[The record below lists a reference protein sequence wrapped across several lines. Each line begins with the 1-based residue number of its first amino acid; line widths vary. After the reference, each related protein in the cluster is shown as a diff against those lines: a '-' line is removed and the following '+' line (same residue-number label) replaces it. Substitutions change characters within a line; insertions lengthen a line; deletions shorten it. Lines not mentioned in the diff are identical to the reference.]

1 MRAQLAAELLK
12 LRSTRTTAGLLASM
26 LGLVVTAVVLHGYG
40 LSATRLETPSD
51 QLTFLVGWGE
61 VLGAIFA
68 GLLGAISFTGEV
80 RHGTIRPTLL
90 ATPRRGR
97 VVAAK
102 CLTGAVA
109 GLVFGVVATSVAAV
123 TGRITLA
130 VRGFDVAL
138 DGGDYVL
145 FIAGGAASAALW
157 AVIGVGVG
165 AIVRSQVPTIVGL
178 LAWLLFVE
186 GVLVDNAP
194 GVGRFAPGAVGQ
206 SLSGLHPDTLLA
218 PALGALLL
226 AVYATSAVAAGTV
239 ATVRRDVE

>member
-1 MRAQLAAELLK
+1 MRAQLAAEMLK
-12 LRSTRTTAGLLASM
+12 LRSTRTTAGLVASM
-26 LGLVVTAVVLHGYG
+26 LVLVVAAVVLHGYG
-40 LSATRLETPSD
+40 LPASKLETPAD

-68 GLLGAISFTGEV
+68 GLAGAISFTGEV

-102 CLTGAVA
+102 CLTGSLA
-109 GLVFGVVATSVAAV
+109 GLVFGLVATSVAAA
-123 TGRITLA
+123 TGRIALA
-130 VRGFDVAL
+130 VQGIDVAL
-138 DGGDYVL
+138 DGGDYAL
-145 FIAGGAASAALW
+145 LIAGGAAAAALW
-157 AVIGVGVG
+157 AVIGLGVG
-165 AIVRSQVPTIVGL
+165 AIVRNQVPTIVGL

-194 GVGRFAPGAVGQ
+194 GLGRFAPGALGQ

-226 AVYATSAVAAGTV
+226 AVYATGALAAGTV